1 MEAMGQRYRLPFKD
15 SKNRSY
21 EVRVYIDGYSG
32 AVTELTGSREAFV
45 VEGTDEDFVY
55 EAIRTSSA
63 TMTVLSKELLL
74 DLFSINNQ
82 YAPVKLYMGD
92 KLMWTGYITPEQF
105 TQPYKPIPD
114 NISIDCV
121 SAVST
126 LENIK
131 YEQQTSTG
139 FITAWA
145 LLKYIISSANGGYT
159 SVYIP
164 HVYAS
169 SLSAYN
175 SMENVFDKISLA
187 EENFIS
193 EEMALDE
200 VLMYLCRFFNW
211 TCYDYCGSLYF
222 IDADWQGQYL
232 AYNEGLTSYSSEFPN
247 IIRLQDIGFAGADH
261 TLDVLPGYNK
271 ATVRS
276 VNNVFDDLVENED
289 FDTLKEIGN
298 KYSQDGTKYDYKKF
312 LKEKLWTLYHYDIN
326 RSVISNIENI
336 SDINSNV
343 YGAVLMKEAL
353 FDGRDEN
360 GTIVP
365 DVSDYPWTDCIQ
377 ERMMSPGGTIVFG
390 EEDRGKYP
398 ILQYKGKTAVWKD
411 GAIGITYECMIR
423 EYPDMMYLGKENDLH
438 SKNFTIDMVC
448 SLRIGDKYWDGSG
461 WKSTVSKFE
470 ITSRY
475 EGNTTSGW
483 SVTKNTKTPDMP
495 YEGLSG
501 YIVELPGDVPIIGEL
516 EFTVYNHRGGI
527 WPNLLWEITE
537 YGLVIK
543 NIKLEY
549 KKKDGV
555 IDEGED
561 GDRVYENVVNE
572 RFMSELDEIDFGIG
586 SYNEDGATYSKAL
599 LGSDFLT
606 DNLYSSVMMEQI
618 RPEESMITRIINRYK
633 DTKIRL
639 TQVIRNTDAITPLT
653 VLTDKSQ
660 PGKRFILQSGTWDYR
675 GNKITLSMVENG

>member
-1 MEAMGQRYRLPFKD
+1 MGQRYRLPFKD

-32 AVTELTGSREAFV
+32 TVTELTGSREAFV

-131 YEQQTSTG
+131 YEKQTSAG
-139 FITAWA
+139 FITAWE

-169 SLSAYN
+169 SLSSYN
-175 SMENVFDKISLA
+175 SMENVFQNISLA

-200 VLMYLCRFFNW
+200 VLMYLCRFLNW

-222 IDADWQGQYL
+222 IDADWTGQYL
-232 AYNEGLTSYSSEFPN
+232 SYNEGLTSYSSAFPD
-247 IIRLQDIGFAGADH
+247 IVSLQNVGFAGADH

-276 VNNVFDDLVENED
+276 VNNVFDELLDKEEFSMNEM
-289 FDTLKEIGN
+289 
-298 KYSQDGTKYDYKKF
+298 YDSYKI
-312 LKEKLWTLYHYDIN
+312 IN
-326 RSVISNIENI
+326 
-336 SDINSNV
+336 
-343 YGAVLMKEAL
+343 
-353 FDGRDEN
+353 DE
-360 GTIVP
+360 
-365 DVSDYPWTDCIQ
+365 Y
-377 ERMMSPGGTIVFG
+377 EG
-390 EEDRGKYP
+390 EEYIQGLMLESWEPVAYGNNGALSDETVRLSGARLNHSMTGGMTAYRIGRAEIEMIGGDVFNPIYKVLSENYSWRTLLRYRIVSTAVGNP
-398 ILQYKGKTAVWKD
+398 ILKVNGKTAIYKD
-411 GAIGITYECMIR
+411 GAIGISADI
-423 EYPDMMYLGKENDLH
+423 L
-438 SKNFTIDMVC
+438 FTTNYAEPHKVTITDSHVLRF
-448 SLRIGDKYWDGSG
+448 SLRIGENYWNGSG
-461 WKSTVSKFE
+461 WQKSSVKFDVGIGE
-470 ITSRY
+470 IGK
-475 EGNTTSGW
+475 EVEKTTLRA
-483 SVTKNTKTPDMP
+483 TKTADMP
-495 YEGLSG
+495 YEGLTG
-501 YIVELPGDVPIIGEL
+501 YIIVFPGNTPLTGEL
-516 EFTVYNHRGGI
+516 ELI
-527 WPNLLWEITE
+527 M
-537 YGLVIK
+537 YGVDYPYQMDKYIK
-543 NIKLEY
+543 VVDIENIKLEY

-555 IDEGED
+555 VDEGED

-572 RFMSELDEIDFGIG
+572 SFMSELDEIEFGIG
-586 SYNEDGATYSKAL
+586 SYNEDGATYSKVL
-599 LGSDFLT
+599 LGDNFLT
-606 DNLYSSVMMEQI
+606 DNLYSSVMGKQI

-660 PGKRFILQSGTWDYR
+660 PGKRFMLQSGTWDYR